1 MASNRPPIRS
11 RLSCFVL
18 QSASSLST
26 MYRGSMSMSSAN
38 SATSI
43 CRMNRWAVGFHHLV
57 EAIGQLVGG
66 LASNGDMVVAED
78 RLQRGR
84 EEECQRTPPGRQVL
98 NLDLIHGNV
107 HLGVEVENPE
117 LIKVAEHDVSRAAGN
132 QPGPVIESLPIVP
145 GQVFPAFLHLNE
157 NDRLPDQ
164 ISERGPLPVA
174 LLDPLFQRRA
184 GLFQPG
190 MPESLEEPVQED
202 LGLPLLIP
210 LDVRPNPRDEIR
222 KPLRSLGFHCS

>member
-1 MASNRPPIRS
+1 M
-11 RLSCFVL
+11 
-18 QSASSLST
+18 
-26 MYRGSMSMSSAN
+26 
-38 SATSI
+38 
-43 CRMNRWAVGFHHLV
+43 HHLV
-57 EAIGQLVGG
+57 EAVGQLVGG
-66 LASNGDMVVAED
+66 LASNGDMVVPED

-132 QPGPVIESLPIVP
+132 QPGPVVESLAVMA
-145 GQVFPAFLHLNE
+145 GQVLPAFLHLDE

-164 ISERGPLPVA
+164 IGEPGPLPIA
-174 LLDPLFQRRA
+174 LLDPLLQRCS
-184 GLFQPG
+184 GFFQPR
-190 MPESLEEPVQED
+190 MAESLEEPVQED

-210 LDVRPNPRDEIR
+210 FDVRPNP
-222 KPLRSLGFHCS
+222 

>member
-1 MASNRPPIRS
+1 M
-11 RLSCFVL
+11 
-18 QSASSLST
+18 
-26 MYRGSMSMSSAN
+26 
-38 SATSI
+38 
-43 CRMNRWAVGFHHLV
+43 HHLV

-132 QPGPVIESLPIVP
+132 QPGPVVESLAVMA
-145 GQVFPAFLHLNE
+145 GQVLPAFLHLDE

-164 ISERGPLPVA
+164 IRERGSLPIA
-174 LLDPLFQRRA
+174 P
-184 GLFQPG
+184 
-190 MPESLEEPVQED
+190 S
-202 LGLPLLIP
+202 
-210 LDVRPNPRDEIR
+210 
-222 KPLRSLGFHCS
+222 